1 MTAGPGA
8 RVAAALGLLRDS
20 VDEIFVAV
28 DERADPGVAAAIASV
43 ADRVVRYPYA
53 EPVDRPLPWLHS
65 ECRGD
70 WVLTIDD
77 DELPSSGLVATLH
90 ELVEA
95 GDVTH
100 YWLPRRWLWPDRDH
114 FLDESPWRPDYQ
126 PRLVANDPRLLRFP
140 TETHRPIAVLGPSRY
155 VEHPLYHADCILN
168 SLERRTEKAVKYER
182 LRPGK
187 RLAGRPINHAFYLPE
202 RRPDACVAAVPD
214 EDRRLIQ
221 AVLEGAETAPASA
234 PREPV
239 AGASREQI
247 DERWW
252 GRPLGDAAYRA
263 ELALAGPSE
272 ALTAGEQQ
280 TLDVRVRNLGNATWR
295 WGEDAEPEIRLAYR
309 WYASNGATV
318 TPEGLRTPLPADLR
332 PGESTLVPVHVVAPV
347 APGVFRLVIDLV
359 HEHVRWFGREVE
371 AMVEVVPAPRVALVG
386 DPTLVLKAIEE
397 LLEGGKPVEPV
408 ILDPEPDGVE
418 RRFGYA
424 RTPLLR
430 GRGGARIL
438 LAELSRC
445 ERLVVAGDSGR
456 PRRQRAAILA
466 ARGLGLHVETRT

>member
-28 DERADPGVAAAIASV
+28 DERADAAVAAAIASV
-43 ADRVVRYPYA
+43 ADRVVRFPYA

-77 DELPSSGLVATLH
+77 DELPSSGLVATLR

-95 GDVTH
+95 DDVTH
-100 YWLPRRWLWPDRDH
+100 YWLPRRWLWPDKDRY
-114 FLDESPWRPDYQ
+114 LDELPWRPDYQ
-126 PRLVANDPRLLRFP
+126 PRLVVNDPRLLRFP

-155 VEHPLYHADCILN
+155 IEHPLYHADCILN
-168 SLERRTEKAVKYER
+168 SLERRTEKAAKYER

-202 RRPDACVAAVPD
+202 RRADARVAAVPD
-214 EDRRLIQ
+214 EDRSLIA
-221 AVLEGAETAPASA
+221 AVLDASDSGPASL
-234 PREPV
+234 PRDELPH
-239 AGASREQI
+239 ASREEI

-263 ELALAGPSE
+263 ELELAGPSE

-295 WGEDAEPEIRLAYR
+295 WGEDAEPEIRVAYR
-309 WYASNGATV
+309 WYAPNGAI
-318 TPEGLRTPLPADLR
+318 TPEGLRTPLPADLG
-332 PGESTLVPVHVVAPV
+332 PGESTVVPVHVAAP
-347 APGVFRLVIDLV
+347 AAAGAFRLVIDLV
-359 HEHVRWFGREVE
+359 HEHVRWFGCELE
-371 AMVEVVPAPRVALVG
+371 AMIEVVPAPRVALVG
-386 DPTLVLKAIEE
+386 EPALVQKAIEE

-408 ILDPEPDGVE
+408 ILDPEPDGAE
-418 RRFGYA
+418 GRFGYA

-445 ERLVVAGDSGR
+445 ERLVVAGESGR

-466 ARGLGLHVETRT
+466 ARGLGLPVDKRT